1 MRIEMQGQGSES
13 FYKEVVSIAAQHKSL
28 LNRPT
33 APLPDIFTQLKRY
46 IAICAVLTVFLGI
59 ITVMYGADTIGIIA
73 LVLNAALIVFCVY
86 RLISLNRFLNEV
98 KSDQRKTALVLDLG
112 GAAVEKDGAESIRI
126 NWKDVAF
133 VRKFKE
139 SIGIIASGEKGI
151 ITVNRRYEKEIMEFL
166 RENVPEV
173 RRLA

>member
-1 MRIEMQGQGSES
+1 
-13 FYKEVVSIAAQHKSL
+13 
-28 LNRPT
+28 
-33 APLPDIFTQLKRY
+33 
-46 IAICAVLTVFLGI
+46 
-59 ITVMYGADTIGIIA
+59 
-73 LVLNAALIVFCVY
+73 
-86 RLISLNRFLNEV
+86 LISLNRFLNEI

-139 SIGIIASGEKGI
+139 VIGIIASGEKGI

>member
-13 FYKEVVSIAAQHKSL
+13 FYKEVVSIAAQYKSL
-28 LNRPT
+28 MNRPQ

-46 IAICAVLTVFLGI
+46 IAICAALTVFLGI
-59 ITVMYGADTIGIIA
+59 IAVMYGLDTIGIIA

-86 RLISLNRFLNEV
+86 RMISLNRFLDEIR
-98 KSDQRKTALVLDLG
+98 SDRRKTVLVLDMS
-112 GAAVEKDGAESIRI
+112 GAAVEKDGKETVRIR
-126 NWKDVAF
+126 WKDVAF

-139 SIGIIASGEKGI
+139 TIGIIASDEKGI
-151 ITVNRRYEKEIMEFL
+151 ITANRRYEEEIMKFL

>member
-13 FYKEVVSIAAQHKSL
+13 FYKEVVSIAAQYKSL
-28 LNRPT
+28 MNRPQ
-33 APLPDIFTQLKRY
+33 APLPDIVTQLKLY
-46 IAICAVLTVFLGI
+46 IAICAALTVCLVI

-86 RLISLNRFLNEV
+86 RMISLNRFLDEIR
-98 KSDQRKTALVLDLG
+98 SDRRKTVLVLDMS
-112 GAAVEKDGAESIRI
+112 GAAVEKDGKETGRIR
-126 NWKDVAF
+126 WKDVAF

-139 SIGIIASGEKGI
+139 TIGIIASDEKGI
-151 ITVNRRYEKEIMEFL
+151 ITANRRYEEEIMKFL